1 MKLGIQETE
10 HFEGVYPVIRLFD
23 NGHNTIYL
31 FVNQETAD
39 RLYDLFGEDAKRYL
53 WVIRLKNE
61 STWSYCNRMIGII
74 KKEEISFLYL
84 NTVSMHHV
92 VYAWMLYRLPKLQTV
107 LTVHDVNCLFH
118 DKPRLSPR
126 SLIKYIGKRLLS
138 KRVNAFNTVSET
150 VKPYLESESGGA
162 RAIFTVP
169 GAVYEA
175 KSSVTFIEDN
185 IKIVI
190 PGSIDR
196 RRRNYEMVFELLT
209 LTLDMPVQFILLGGG
224 DDDYARSIWQRCSE
238 IETRR
243 IAWFETRIVDQEV
256 FDMWIDSCHFVWVPS
271 VVETSICDGIPEVYG
286 ITKSSGNIFDII
298 KHAKPFIVPRSLEI
312 DPVMES
318 SSFRYEKVT
327 EIKDY
332 LNHMISHKAAYHEKA
347 MAAQNVSG
355 SFTIEAIRKKQ
366 YPLFESGLDK
376 ISHNAV

>member
-23 NGHNTIYL
+23 NGHNIIYL

-39 RLYDLFGEDAKRYL
+39 RLYDLLGEDAKRYM
-53 WVIRLKNE
+53 WVIRLTNE
-61 STWSYCNRMIGII
+61 STWSYCKRMIDII
-74 KKEEISFLYL
+74 KTDEISFLYL

-92 VYAWMLYRLPKLQTV
+92 VYAWMLYRLPQLQTV

-118 DKPRLSPR
+118 DKPGLSPR
-126 SLIKYIGKRLLS
+126 SIIKYIGKRLLS

-150 VKPYLESESGGA
+150 VKAYLDSESGGS
-162 RAIFTVP
+162 RPIFTVP
-169 GAVYEA
+169 GAVYEEELP
-175 KSSVTFIEDN
+175 VTPIDEI

-224 DDDYARSIWQRCSE
+224 DDDYARSIWLRCSALK
-238 IETRR
+238 TDR
-243 IAWFETRIVDQEV
+243 ISWYETRIVDQEV
-256 FDMWIDSCHFVWVPS
+256 FDMWMDNCHFVWVPS

-318 SSFRYEKVT
+318 SSFRYEKLT

-332 LNHMISHKAAYHEKA
+332 LNFIITHKAAYHEKA
-347 MAAQNVSG
+347 IAAQNVSG

-376 ISHNAV
+376 ISHSVV